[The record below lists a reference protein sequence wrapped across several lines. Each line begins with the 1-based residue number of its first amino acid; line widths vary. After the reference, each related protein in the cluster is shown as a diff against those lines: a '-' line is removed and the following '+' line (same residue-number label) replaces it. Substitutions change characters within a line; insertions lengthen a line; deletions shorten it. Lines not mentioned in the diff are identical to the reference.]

1 MRGGDIELPSARL
14 SRQSSLND
22 DLRFG
27 RDSDSDSDGSDGGH
41 HRPSS
46 SHHAS
51 SSNSSRSVATSL
63 HEAWRLY
70 LMQVPRLSEQGAM
83 SISQHYPSF
92 ATLMNAYFACTTE
105 KEREKLLQDIPLN
118 SSASKRRLGP
128 ALSKFIYQC
137 IFTLSQENMEAFL
150 QANQDLSH

>member
-1 MRGGDIELPSARL
+1 MRGADIELPSARL

-22 DLRFG
+22 GDIGFG
-27 RDSDSDSDGSDGGH
+27 DDDDDDDEKKPSH
-41 HRPSS
+41 SS
-46 SHHAS
+46 SLIS
-51 SSNSSRSVATSL
+51 STSRAVSTSL

-92 ATLMNAYFACTTE
+92 RSLMNAYGSCHNE

-118 SSASKRRLGP
+118 NTSKRRLGP

-137 IFTLSQENMEAFL
+137 IFTKSHENIQAFL
-150 QANQDLSH
+150 QANQDSAAAAAE